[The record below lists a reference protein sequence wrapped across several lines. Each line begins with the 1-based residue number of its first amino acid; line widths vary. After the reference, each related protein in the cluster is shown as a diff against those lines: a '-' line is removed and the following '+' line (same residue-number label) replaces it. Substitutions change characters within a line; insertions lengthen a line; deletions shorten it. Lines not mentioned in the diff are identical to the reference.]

1 MHSNDSVR
9 RSAVLAT
16 IFLVLAPLAW
26 GSGTREHTSSEV
38 SHEEHA
44 HEMVIP
50 HIDSLNLGSGE
61 SLQVAASTSII
72 ADVVRQ
78 VAGDRVDMIT
88 LTPLGQNPHSYEAP
102 PRVMAQVERA
112 HVVFVNGL
120 NFEEGLMDSI
130 SRVATGY
137 VVPVSAGVRVISGDD
152 HDHDHDDLH
161 DDDHDDHYDHDHDD
175 HYDHDHDDPHDDDHD
190 DHYDHDHDH
199 SAGDPHF
206 WFSPLNVIVW
216 TENIARVLGEA
227 DPRNRS
233 FYETNATAYVS
244 ELRAL
249 HEEIR
254 ARIAEIPHGD
264 RRLVMDHVALSYYAR
279 EYDLHVAGAIIPNVT
294 DQVEP
299 SARHLAALTEV
310 IRDDDIRAILVGGT
324 ASRGLRNLVRAVADE
339 VGREIAIAEILTE
352 SLAPQGSPGDTYLDF
367 MRYNTAEI
375 VNALKR

>member
-161 DDDHDDHYDHDHDD
+161 DDDHDDHYDHDHD
-175 HYDHDHDDPHDDDHD
+175 
-190 DHYDHDHDH
+190 H

-310 IRDDDIRAILVGGT
+310 IRDDDTRAILVGGT

-339 VGREIAIAEILTE
+339 VGREIAIAEILTG